1 MLDEMPRKHR
11 KSLESAANWFASLP
25 EDQQTLLVEQFDEC
39 ELLSDERA
47 ADHFYALVIG
57 IQSLL
62 SVTDEEGVVQTLT
75 ELDIEQRVAAPL
87 VDTTADR
94 SISTGAV
101 IEDIESLSQEE
112 FELVV
117 NKCLEDYVSS
127 VPTEEILED
136 VSLEDESTLEDIRSL
151 IQSAFATV
159 MRDSSPEQI
168 RSELTNEG
176 LSDERARYLVDT
188 FTSSEDDVV
197 SSLVS
202 QNLQT
207 DES

>member
-1 MLDEMPRKHR
+1 MLEEIPRRHR
-11 KSLESAANWFASLP
+11 NSLESAANWFESLP
-25 EDQQTLLVEQFDEC
+25 EDQKQLLVEDFDEC
-39 ELLSDERA
+39 ELLSDARA
-47 ADHFYALVIG
+47 ADHFYGLVIG

-75 ELDIEQRVAAPL
+75 ELDIGHEFAAPL

-101 IEDIESLSQEE
+101 IDDIESLSEEE
-112 FELVV
+112 FEFVV
-117 NKCLEDYVSS
+117 NKSLEDIVST
-127 VPTEEILED
+127 VPTEEVLEE

-159 MRDSSPEQI
+159 MRDSSPDQI

-176 LSDERARYLVDT
+176 LSDERAQYLIDT

-202 QNLQT
+202 ENLQA
-207 DES
+207 DGS